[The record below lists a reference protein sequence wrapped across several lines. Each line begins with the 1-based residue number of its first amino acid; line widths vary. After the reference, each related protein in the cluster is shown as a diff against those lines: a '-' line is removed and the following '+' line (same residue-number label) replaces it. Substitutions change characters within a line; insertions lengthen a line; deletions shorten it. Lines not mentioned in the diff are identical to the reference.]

1 MQGAV
6 YDRSCPM
13 AVELKNSS
21 APMAQVLA
29 GEFDTLNLWN
39 GVTGSRED
47 SMG

>member
-1 MQGAV
+1 
-6 YDRSCPM
+6 M

-29 GEFDTLNLWN
+29 GEFDALNLWN
-39 GVTGSRED
+39 CVTGSRED